1 MKLGVIVFFVIL
13 ILVTCLDFAD
23 FSINAGNI
31 LHFVDLPSLI
41 IVLGPTIVF
50 AIGSYSWGTYV
61 KTWTIPFGNPENC
74 EQSVLIEVNRCLN
87 SMGNMSVVM
96 GIIGTFIGFILILQN
111 LQNIGEN
118 LGPALAVAALT
129 FYYGFLFKALFMS
142 ASSKVEKYIKQ
153 QIKIINWWSYIMF
166 TNYSLTF

>member
-1 MKLGVIVFFVIL
+1 VIVIVA
-13 ILVTCLDFAD
+13 TCFDFANL
-23 FSINAGNI
+23 SINAGNI
-31 LHFVDLPSLI
+31 LHFIDLPSLI

-61 KTWTIPFGNPENC
+61 KTFSIPFGNPENN
-74 EQSVLIEVNRCLN
+74 EQSELVEVNKCLN

-118 LGPALAVAALT
+118 LGPALAVITL
-129 FYYGFLFKALFMS
+129 FYGFLFKALCMF
-142 ASSKVEKYIKQ
+142 ASSKVDKYIK
-153 QIKIINWWSYIMF
+153 
-166 TNYSLTF
+166 

>member
-31 LHFVDLPSLI
+31 LRFVDLPSLI

-61 KTWTIPFGNPENC
+61 KTFSIPFGNPENN
-74 EQSVLIEVNRCLN
+74 EQSELVEVNKCLN
-87 SMGNMSVVM
+87 FLGNMSVVM
-96 GIIGTFIGFILILQN
+96 GIIGTFIGVILLLNFLKQGVDLSRAIA
-111 LQNIGEN
+111 I
-118 LGPALAVAALT
+118 AVVTL
-129 FYYGFLFKALFMS
+129 FYGFLFKALCMF
-142 ASSKVEKYIKQ
+142 ASSKVDKYIK
-153 QIKIINWWSYIMF
+153 
-166 TNYSLTF
+166 